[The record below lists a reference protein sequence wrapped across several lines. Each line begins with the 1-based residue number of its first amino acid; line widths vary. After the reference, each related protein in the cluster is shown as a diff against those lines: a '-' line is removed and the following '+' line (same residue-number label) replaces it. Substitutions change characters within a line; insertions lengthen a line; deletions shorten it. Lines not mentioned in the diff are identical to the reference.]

1 MDTQTDLS
9 TLSDAE
15 LARMEKDIARKY
27 IGGMP
32 WMMVVWGL
40 GNLAIWLSLWPLV
53 MLGYMPLWLGFII
66 ATVNVTLCY
75 LPSHEAQHSN
85 IAKPGTK
92 WRWLNELVGYVSTIP
107 LVFPYRVLR
116 LTHMKHHAHTNDPED
131 DPDYDN
137 RADGWLDCI
146 WNTIKRKQPGYKD
159 RYGMALE
166 KMGDTPEVRAAVLE
180 AVIWR
185 LGHIAILCALAW
197 GGYPLEAFFLWFL
210 PKHLGS
216 IYILAFLSWLPHHP
230 FAEKGRYRDTR
241 AWRMGSGFGIWNVIT
256 LGMQYHTVHHLHPAI
271 PLFRNGPAYWEMRDV
286 LMARGLRNDGL

>member
-1 MDTQTDLS
+1 MDTQTDLT

-32 WMMVVWGL
+32 WMMVVWAF

-66 ATVNVTLCY
+66 ATVNVTLSY

-92 WRWLNELVGYVSTIP
+92 WRWLNELVGNVSTIP

-116 LTHMKHHAHTNDPED
+116 LTHMKHHAHTNDPEN

-137 RADGWLDCI
+137 RSSGWLDNI
-146 WNTIKRKQPGYKD
+146 WNTIKKKQPGYKD
-159 RYGMALE
+159 SYGVALE

-197 GGYPLEAFFLWFL
+197 SGYALEAFFLWFL

-216 IYILAFLSWLPHHP
+216 FYILAFLSWLPHHP
-230 FAEKGRYRDTR
+230 FEEKGRYRDTR
-241 AWRMGSGFGIWNVIT
+241 AWRLGGGMGIWNVIS
-256 LGMQYHTVHHLHPAI
+256 LGMQYHAVHHLHPAI